1 MKKKLLFIFFIGLAT
16 QLFAQ
21 QEGISYQAVI
31 LGPDNKELIG
41 IDAEGNIISDATISI
56 RFSILDEEKVTVYQ
70 EEQTTNPDQFGRINL
85 FIGTMDVTSFEKI
98 RWNGTPKHLKVEIDF
113 SGSGNEFVDMSE
125 EELTFLPQAYHRDI
139 LAKGTLNVEEKT
151 ELKSDLAVDGQ
162 AELNGELIVVGQTTI
177 NNTTQLN
184 GQVTVFTDGLN
195 GSHEDYEAYPLR
207 IEGATQGIAI
217 KLENDD
223 PSIIQNGIG
232 RDQNFITFMDSNGEA
247 LGRIEGS
254 EPEQVEIALDI
265 LKAIFRG
272 DDSFNDD
279 KRQYFLNSKEDLQAI
294 RRTYFTNNTY
304 VNGMFFKIWDIVDNT
319 VVFVINGGYAF
330 VTGATVGDADDP
342 IADAYSLVIS
352 VVQLKLFIEGNKG
365 QGIAFESGGA
375 DYAEWLEKKDVTE
388 LFSAGE
394 VVGVKGGLISKKH
407 VNVDQYMVI
416 SANPSII
423 GAMPDQ
429 KNEMNYERV
438 AFIGQV
444 PVSVIG
450 TVNRGDYILASG
462 IGDGTA
468 IAVNPELMKTSDFSR
483 IVGIAWSSSDESNL
497 YNFINTA
504 VGINTNHIATK
515 IDEMQ
520 SVMNNLQEAMV
531 GINPDYHPVYF
542 DSSYISTQDSIEL
555 AKSLDLI
562 DRSRDKINGFIND
575 WINSNKRKI
584 ENIFVNFSGKY
595 VDPKIQQLVDL
606 VTVLITEMT
615 EVFGDLSNS
624 PIFKL
629 LNDIKNIRS
638 IADFKSIDFSSVKT
652 YLDSVN
658 ENLRILAGN
667 D

>member
-1 MKKKLLFIFFIGLAT
+1 MKKKLLFILFIGLVS
-16 QLFAQ
+16 QIFAQ

-31 LGPDNKELIG
+31 LGPDKKELKG
-41 IDAEGNIISDATISI
+41 IDEEGNILSDATIAI
-56 RFSILDEEKVTVYQ
+56 KFSIIDIEKVTVY
-70 EEQTTNPDQFGRINL
+70 EEVQITNPDEYGRINL
-85 FIGTMDVTSFEKI
+85 FIGTEDISSFEQI
-98 RWNGTPKHLKVEIDF
+98 NWDGTSKDLKVEIDF
-113 SGSGNEFVDMSE
+113 SGAGNEFVDMSLE
-125 EELTFLPQAYHRDI
+125 KLTFLPQAYHRDI
-139 LAKGTLNVEEKT
+139 MAKGTLNVEEET
-151 ELKSDLAVDGQ
+151 ALKSDLVVDGQ
-162 AELNGELIVVGQTTI
+162 SELNGELIVTGHTTI
-177 NNTTQLN
+177 NNTSELN
-184 GQVTVFTDGLN
+184 GQVTIFADDLN
-195 GSHEDYEAYPLR
+195 GSHEDYGAYPLR
-207 IEGATQGIAI
+207 IEGGKQGIAI
-217 KLENDD
+217 KLENDN
-223 PSIIQNGIG
+223 SAAIQNGIG
-232 RDQNFITFMDSNGEA
+232 RDQNFITFMNSNGEA

-272 DDSFNDD
+272 DDSFTDD
-279 KRQYFLNSKEDLQAI
+279 HRQYRLDRKEDLQAI

-304 VNGMFFKIWDIVDNT
+304 VNGVFFKIWDIVDAT

-342 IADAYSLVIS
+342 IADAYSLIIS
-352 VVQLKLFIEGNKG
+352 VIQLQLFIEGNKG
-365 QGIAFESGGA
+365 QGVAFESGGA

-388 LFSAGE
+388 IFSAGE

-468 IAVNPELMKTSDFSR
+468 IAVDPELMKTSDFYR
-483 IVGIAWSSSDESNL
+483 IVGIAWSSSDKSSL

-504 VGINTNHIATK
+504 VGIKTNHMATQ

-520 SVMNNLQEAMV
+520 SVINNLQEAMV
-531 GINPDYHPVYF
+531 RINPDYRPVYF
-542 DSSYISTQDSIEL
+542 DSSYINTKDSIDL
-555 AKSLDLI
+555 SKSLDLI
-562 DRSRDKINGFIND
+562 DRSRDRINGFIND
-575 WINSNKRKI
+575 WINSNKPKI
-584 ENIFVNFSGKY
+584 ENIFVSFSGRY

-638 IADFKSIDFSSVKT
+638 IADFKNIDFSSVKT
-652 YLDSVN
+652 YLDNVN
-658 ENLRILAGN
+658 DNLRILAGN